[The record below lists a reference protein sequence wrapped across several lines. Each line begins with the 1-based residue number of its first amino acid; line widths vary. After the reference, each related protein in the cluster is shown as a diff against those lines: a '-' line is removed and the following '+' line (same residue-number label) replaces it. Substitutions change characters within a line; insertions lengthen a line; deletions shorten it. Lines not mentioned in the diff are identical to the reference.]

1 MVDCAVV
8 AFWHDKLNHMSRVYG
23 DSTPF
28 PYDIDYIELLRQ
40 ALDCAV
46 QLLSAQQSIN
56 VAAERFSNIELGQRN
71 ARTQLG
77 NIGDAVAVAMAHFQ
91 AANDERISRVAA
103 LIAERAAASV
113 EDAQRG
119 FDDEL
124 SGLAGQ
130 TRTIVDRARE
140 GAYRGVE
147 ALLRGHDIP
156 GSMLSLRLTGT
167 PETYLGKVGVR
178 TPFGIDAVYSLSIPP
193 EHVWARPRRVMEL
206 TQGAEIHVP
215 RESGWLSKKTEL
227 TATKLDRLF
236 IAEASLGEMQS
247 MVKLRKAP
255 DSGSGYQLSVN
266 LEREPRTVL
275 QLLREDGTLG
285 SEPALALGN
294 EDGSAVLGLWR
305 RLADSMQD
313 LFGRRQ
319 SMLSAEFDERALR
332 EVDSPRQVA
341 ERIIQELAPLT
352 VEIARRSGA
361 PGELVLRRDLG
372 EGRREETYATK
383 AELREKTLVLPPDL
397 RVVFDPLGLN
407 EAPRMSF
414 GASQPEALRAVSF
427 SPEGRREASTHAGS
441 QSSAVP
447 ISASSLP
454 E

>member
-1 MVDCAVV
+1 
-8 AFWHDKLNHMSRVYG
+8 MSRVYG

-56 VAAERFSNIELGQRN
+56 VAAERFGNIELGQRN
-71 ARTQLG
+71 SRSQLG
-77 NIGDAVAVAMAHFQ
+77 NVGDAVAVAMAHFQ
-91 AANDERISRVAA
+91 ASGDERVARVATM
-103 LIAERAAASV
+103 IAERAAQSV
-113 EDAQRG
+113 DEAQRS

-124 SGLAGQ
+124 NSLAAQ

-140 GAYRGVE
+140 TAFRGVE
-147 ALLRGHDIP
+147 QMLRVHDIP
-156 GSMLSLRLTGT
+156 GSMLSLKLSAL
-167 PETYLGKVGVR
+167 PESYSGKVGVR
-178 TPFGIDAVYSLSIPP
+178 TPFGIDAVFSLSIPP
-193 EHVWARPRRVMEL
+193 EHAWSRPRRVMEL

-236 IAEASLGEMQS
+236 ITEASLGDMQS
-247 MVKLRKAP
+247 LVKLRKAP

-275 QLLREDGTLG
+275 QLLKEDGTLG

-294 EDGSAVLGLWR
+294 EDGAAVLGLWR

-313 LFGRRQ
+313 LFVRRQ
-319 SMLSAEFDERALR
+319 AMLSAEFDERSLR
-332 EVDSPRQVA
+332 EIESPRQIA
-341 ERIIQELAPLT
+341 ERIVQDLAPLT
-352 VEIARRSGA
+352 IEIARRSGA

-383 AELREKTLVLPPDL
+383 ADLREKTLVLPPDL
-397 RVVFDPLGLN
+397 RAVFDPLGLN
-407 EAPRMSF
+407 DAPRMSF
-414 GASQPEALRAVSF
+414 GAPAAEPLRQVSF
-427 SPEGRREASTHAGS
+427 APELRRESSAHPVA
-441 QSSAVP
+441 QSSALP
-447 ISASSLP
+447 TSSSPSLP

>member
-8 AFWHDKLNHMSRVYG
+8 AFRRDKLKQMSRVYG

-56 VAAERFSNIELGQRN
+56 VAAERFGNIELGQRN

-91 AANDERISRVAA
+91 ASTDERISRVAA
-103 LIAERAAASV
+103 LIAERATHSV
-113 EDAQRG
+113 EEAQRG
-119 FDDEL
+119 FDEEL
-124 SGLAGQ
+124 NSLAAQ
-130 TRTIVDRARE
+130 TRTIVERARDT
-140 GAYRGVE
+140 AYRGVE
-147 ALLRGHDIP
+147 QLLRVHDVP
-156 GSMLSLRLTGT
+156 GSMLSLKLTAL
-167 PETYLGKVGVR
+167 PESYQGKVGVR
-178 TPFGIDAVYSLSIPP
+178 TPFGIDAVYSLSIPT

-236 IAEASLGEMQS
+236 ITEASLGDMQS
-247 MVKLRKAP
+247 LVKLRKAP

-285 SEPALALGN
+285 TEPALALGN
-294 EDGSAVLGLWR
+294 EDGAAVLGLWR

-313 LFGRRQ
+313 LFVRRQ
-319 SMLSAEFDERALR
+319 AMLSAEFDERPLR
-332 EVDSPRQVA
+332 EVESPRQVA
-341 ERIIQELAPLT
+341 ERIIQDLAPLT

-383 AELREKTLVLPPDL
+383 SELREKTLILPPDL
-397 RVVFDPLGLN
+397 RSAFDPLGLN

-414 GASQPEALRAVSF
+414 GAPQHDAMRGVSF
-427 SPEGRREASTHAGS
+427 APEVRRDASAHPVA
-441 QSSAVP
+441 QSST
-447 ISASSLP
+447 SAPSLP